1 MAPLTPA
8 INVICWCPG
17 TAYSLE
23 WSVGAQ
29 ALPMP
34 WNGQRVPR
42 HCLFPGMVSDSGT
55 AYSLEWSVA
64 QALPIPWN
72 GQWLKAN
79 EVQRGGGD
87 CALAHW
93 IRCTTHMLCKKGSD
107 FDTCRG
113 GQNDIFRRIHLGTCS
128 WKIRVRG
135 LPARHSHPCVRPA
148 LPGQFLWPSS
158 SLPQCWH

>member
-1 MAPLTPA
+1 M
-8 INVICWCPG
+8 
-17 TAYSLE
+17 
-23 WSVGAQ
+23 GAQ
-29 ALPMP
+29 ALPIP
-34 WNGQRVPR
+34 WNGQWVPR

-93 IRCTTHMLCKKGSD
+93 IYNITSAWTVDRE
-107 FDTCRG
+107 F
-113 GQNDIFRRIHLGTCS
+113 
-128 WKIRVRG
+128 
-135 LPARHSHPCVRPA
+135 
-148 LPGQFLWPSS
+148 
-158 SLPQCWH
+158 

>member
-1 MAPLTPA
+1 MKSLGIILAPLTPA

-23 WSVGAQ
+23 WSVDAQ
-29 ALPMP
+29 ALPIP
-34 WNGQRVPR
+34 WNGQWVPR
-42 HCLFPGMVSDSGT
+42 HCLFPGMVSGSGT

-93 IRCTTHMLCKKGSD
+93 I
-107 FDTCRG
+107 
-113 GQNDIFRRIHLGTCS
+113 
-128 WKIRVRG
+128 
-135 LPARHSHPCVRPA
+135 A
-148 LPGQFLWPSS
+148 L
-158 SLPQCWH
+158 

>member
-29 ALPMP
+29 ALPIP
-34 WNGQRVPR
+34 WNGQWVPR

-93 IRCTTHMLCKKGSD
+93 ILLFTAMYYYIRHRAACQHCWCDQWHFPGSWEEA
-107 FDTCRG
+107 RSL
-113 GQNDIFRRIHLGTCS
+113 I
-128 WKIRVRG
+128 G
-135 LPARHSHPCVRPA
+135 LEAWSRPLVPASRPPA
-148 LPGQFLWPSS
+148 
-158 SLPQCWH
+158 